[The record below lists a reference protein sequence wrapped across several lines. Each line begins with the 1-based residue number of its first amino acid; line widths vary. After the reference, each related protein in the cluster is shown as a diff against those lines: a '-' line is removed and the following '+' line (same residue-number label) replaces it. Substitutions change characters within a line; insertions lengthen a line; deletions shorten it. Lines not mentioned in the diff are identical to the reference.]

1 MLDLNSLRNAAA
13 KPSGRRV
20 HHRRK
25 FDSSNITVDLGF
37 ARATLNDLSES
48 GMAVR
53 ASGPLRIAP
62 GAQLQV
68 SLPDIRRPIEATCQ
82 LAWTAESGMAGMRFL
97 VLAQGSQRAIRE
109 WLTCEEP
116 CTQTWKLG
124 PSAAMVE
131 VAAAPELKSEVKP
144 APIVTPAAAVTAAI
158 APPPAIAPAPVVTS
172 VVAPAADL
180 SYGLRLMVE
189 LVKILTRADG
199 VALAL
204 RDAEQ
209 MICRASIGTAPDLG
223 VQLRADSGLSGECLR
238 SGLTVRSDDTSC
250 DPRVDAEACRIL
262 GVGSIA
268 VTPVF
273 RDGATDGVL
282 EILSRRPHGFSHSDI
297 ALLPQMADL
306 VARMITRAK
315 EISGGPSSDSGN
327 GIGKPMLR
335 KPPSVGELMD
345 TAAQASK
352 TDLPPVPHKGRRYV
366 PAENEPGQGT
376 IRISPDSIGNA

>member
-25 FDSSNITVDLGF
+25 FDASNITVDLGF

-53 ASGPLRIAP
+53 TSGPLRVAP
-62 GAQLQV
+62 GAQLQI
-68 SLPDIRRPIEATCQ
+68 SLPDVKKPIEATCQ
-82 LAWTAESGMAGMRFL
+82 LAWTAESMAGMRFL

-124 PSAAMVE
+124 PSAAVVE
-131 VAAAPELKSEVKP
+131 VNSAPEVKP
-144 APIVTPAAAVTAAI
+144 AAIQPPIPAAPAVI
-158 APPPAIAPAPVVTS
+158 APAPVITPAPVVTS

-209 MICRASIGTAPDLG
+209 MICRATIGTAPDLG
-223 VQLRADSGLSGECLR
+223 VQLRGDSGLSGECLR

-273 RDGATDGVL
+273 RDGVTDGVL
-282 EILSRRPHGFSHSDI
+282 EILSRRAHGFSHSDI

-306 VARMITRAK
+306 VARMITRSK
-315 EISGGPSSDSGN
+315 EISGAGSDSGS
-327 GIGKPMLR
+327 GVAKPVLR
-335 KPPSVGELMD
+335 RSSSVSELMD
-345 TAAQASK
+345 TAAQAAKS
-352 TDLPPVPHKGRRYV
+352 DLPPVPHKGRRYV
-366 PAENEPGQGT
+366 AAEDEPGQGT

>member
-25 FDSSNITVDLGF
+25 FDASNITVDLGF

-53 ASGPLRIAP
+53 TSGPLRVAP
-62 GAQLQV
+62 GAQLQI
-68 SLPDIRRPIEATCQ
+68 SLPDVKKPIEATCQ
-82 LAWTAESGMAGMRFL
+82 LAWTAESMAGMRFL

-124 PSAAMVE
+124 PSAAVVE
-131 VAAAPELKSEVKP
+131 VNSAPEARPAPIQAPVPVAVPAAAPVM
-144 APIVTPAAAVTAAI
+144 
-158 APPPAIAPAPVVTS
+158 PAIAPAPVVTS

-209 MICRASIGTAPDLG
+209 MICRATIGTAPDLG
-223 VQLRADSGLSGECLR
+223 VQLRGDSGLSGECLR

-273 RDGATDGVL
+273 REGATDGVL
-282 EILSRRPHGFSHSDI
+282 EILSRRPHGFSHSEI

-315 EISGGPSSDSGN
+315 EISGIPGSDSGN
-327 GIGKPMLR
+327 GISKPVLR
-335 KPPSVGELMD
+335 KAPSVSELMD
-345 TAAQASK
+345 TAAQASQ

-366 PAENEPGQGT
+366 AAEIEPGQGT
-376 IRISPDSIGNA
+376 IRISPDSVGNA